1 MSEWEAAY
9 LLAAAF
15 VAGAIN
21 AVAGGGSLISFP
33 ALIAAGYPAKTA
45 NVTNTVGLWPAYVG
59 GSLGYREELRGQ
71 RWRLVQLALPN
82 VLGAIAGAAILL
94 ATPQG
99 AFDAVVPFL
108 IVFACLL
115 MAAQDRIGA
124 YTEHHRAAFEE
135 SGRVPWPVHASM
147 FLLGIYGAYFGAAL
161 GIMTLAVFTI
171 LLADNIQRL
180 NALKG
185 MSSLIINA
193 VAIVIFAAVGPVEWA
208 PAAVMAGGA
217 IAGGYMGVGVAR
229 RLGKTWLR
237 VAVIS
242 YGLTVAAVLFWQLA
256 GG

>member
-1 MSEWEAAY
+1 MSEWEAVY

-45 NVTNTVGLWPAYVG
+45 NVTNTLALWPGTVG

-71 RWRLVQLALPN
+71 RWRAIQLAIPV
-82 VLGAIAGAAILL
+82 VLGSIAGAAILL

-99 AFDAVVPFL
+99 AFDIVVPFL
-108 IVFACLL
+108 IVFACML
-115 MAAQDRIGA
+115 MAAQDQIGG
-124 YTEHHRAAFEE
+124 YTEHHRSAFAA
-135 SGRVPWPVHASM
+135 SDRVPLPAHAAM
-147 FLLGIYGAYFGAAL
+147 FLLGVYGAYFGAAF

-185 MSSLIINA
+185 VSALIVNG
-193 VAIVIFAAVGPVEWA
+193 VAAVIFALSGTVEWG
-208 PAAVMAGGA
+208 PALLMAAGA
-217 IAGGYMGVGVAR
+217 FVGGYLGVGVAR

-237 VAVIS
+237 IAVIA
-242 YGLTVAAVLFWQLA
+242 YGLVVAAVLFVQLA
-256 GG
+256 T

>member
-1 MSEWEAAY
+1 MSGWEAVY
-9 LLAAAF
+9 LFAAAV

-33 ALIAAGYPAKTA
+33 ALIGAGYTAKTA
-45 NVTNTVGLWPAYVG
+45 NVTNTIAIWPGTVG

-71 RWRLVQLALPN
+71 RWRVVQLSVPI
-82 VLGAIAGAAILL
+82 VLGSITGAAILL

-99 AFDAVVPFL
+99 AFDVVVPFL

-115 MAAQDRIGA
+115 MAAQDQIGV
-124 YTEHHRAAFEE
+124 YTAHHRSAFAESDRIPLPAHAA
-135 SGRVPWPVHASM
+135 M
-147 FLLGIYGAYFGAAL
+147 FMLGVYGAYFGAAF

-185 MSSLIINA
+185 VAALIVNGIA
-193 VAIVIFAAVGPVEWA
+193 CVIFALSGVVEWA
-208 PAAVMAGGA
+208 PAALMAVGA
-217 IAGGYMGVGVAR
+217 FAGGYVGVGVAR

-237 VAVIS
+237 IAVIA
-242 YGLTVAAVLFWQLA
+242 YGLVVAAVLFAQLLA
-256 GG
+256 